1 MALVTIK
8 CDTVWKYYDHVNK
21 LWHVLPNQDEEG
33 NLLPSSV
40 MSGNFKDVTAQG
52 FAVVKFYYIKD
63 RHDLDPVG
71 WSAIQH
77 NNQRNLPEDFD
88 FINTDNVIIHNQNN
102 YSNNKSQ
109 QRFTP
114 QSLQVKAQT
123 YEPTEAPF

>member
-21 LWHVLPNQDEEG
+21 LWHVLPNKDEEG

-40 MSGNFKDVTAQG
+40 MSSNFKDVTAQG
-52 FAVVKFYYIKD
+52 FAVVKFYFIKD
-63 RHDLDPVG
+63 RLDHPVG

-77 NNQRNLPEDFD
+77 NNMRNLPEDFD
-88 FINTDNVIIHNQNN
+88 YLNKENVIIQNN
-102 YSNNKSQ
+102 YNNNNNKSQ

-114 QSLQVKAQT
+114 QSLQAKAQT
-123 YEPTEAPF
+123 YEPSEAPF